1 MELLHDIKDISVV
14 LSFSILIG
22 YILVKKILFKFQKR
36 YWRMLSYSG
45 LYLGGALLIFVGLV
59 GEGITFFFF
68 NAQYGIE
75 LVIAI
80 LTGIDS
86 TFYGECKLYKHL
98 ENNKEYDESY
108 EAFKG
113 LTKCL
118 LIIIAAMILL

>member
-59 GEGITFFFF
+59 GVVITFFFF

-75 LVIAI
+75 LVIVI
-80 LTGIDS
+80 CIGIDS
-86 TFYGECKLYKHL
+86 TFYGECKLYKNL
-98 ENNKEYDESY
+98 GNNEEYKESY

-113 LTKCL
+113 ATKWL
-118 LIIIAAMILL
+118 FIVIAAMILL

>member
-45 LYLGGALLIFVGLV
+45 LYLGGALLILVGLIGV
-59 GEGITFFFF
+59 IITFFFLNF
-68 NAQYGIE
+68 QYGLHFF
-75 LVIAI
+75 LVVCI
-80 LTGIDS
+80 GIDS
-86 TFYGECKLYKHL
+86 TFYGECKLYKNL
-98 ENNKEYDESY
+98 GNDEEYKESY

-113 LTKCL
+113 VTKWL
-118 LIIIAAMILL
+118 LILIAIEVLL